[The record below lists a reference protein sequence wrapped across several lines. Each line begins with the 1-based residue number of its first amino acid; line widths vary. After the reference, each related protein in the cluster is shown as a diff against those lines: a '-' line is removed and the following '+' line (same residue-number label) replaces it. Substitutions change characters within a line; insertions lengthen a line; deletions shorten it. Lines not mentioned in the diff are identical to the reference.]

1 MAVISSTTAT
11 VLAAVAATAAVAGTA
26 MSYQSQQAAAAAQ
39 QRAEQARSRASQEE
53 AMQARIMQ
61 AREERKARA
70 SMEQSA
76 VNFGIGMDTSSVS
89 GAISSGASQMG
100 SNIGRIN
107 VQEDF
112 AGIASRAYQQATN
125 YSTRAQAWQSF
136 ATIAGKGFDLAAR
149 SIDFGQT
156 GKNIGDKYNE
166 VHTN

>member
-1 MAVISSTTAT
+1 MGVSAT
-11 VLAAVAATAAVAGTA
+11 VLAAVSAGAAVAGTA
-26 MSYQSQQAAAAAQ
+26 MSYINQQKAAEAQQQAE
-39 QRAEQARSRASQEE
+39 RARARSAQEE

-112 AGIASRAYQQATN
+112 ARIASTSYARASSYN
-125 YSTRAQAWQSF
+125 SRAQGWQSF
-136 ATIAGKGFDLAAR
+136 ATLAGKAFNTFAPN
-149 SIDFGQT
+149 INFGQAGT
-156 GKNIGDKYNE
+156 QAGNTS
-166 VHTN
+166 TNTIFAIP